1 MSQGSAAAPVVEEV
15 EIVLYPSLTHRSPL
29 SHPCPTFVSSNYS
42 MLPTCYSPGTWYQI
56 GTYLVPTWYLPGTYL
71 VLIDLFLQ
79 NQTTFSKVDIVD
91 FSNLY
96 AIKTSTGKYFFCD
109 KHTYGILSGLDVAP
123 TKTALHRYY
132 KKHYEG
138 KKFPSVIT
146 NPPDSEH
153 VCTFVNHSSG
163 KSLRAFSIAGLEFLC
178 NNITGKAA
186 DENRPKFLKLI
197 QTFKASIAAPRSPS
211 PAAALGGRADE
222 QQDLGEPGSP
232 SNRQMV
238 SMMRSLLPI
247 QTQLTN
253 LVTLVTYNENSRF
266 ETLVESMKSATSAQA
281 ETIQT
286 LRSSLDST
294 RESKNA
300 IQNQLDISNTKVQ
313 DQGVM
318 IARLN
323 ARLDNSQKEIDQL
336 KETQH
341 AIGREQNLGNMP
353 MLLHQ
358 KGEEITNLRTKNEQQ
373 RFILRKLNVDLD
385 NTKAERDAAL
395 SESRWLREEAMPEL
409 KRENKRLKRELDDWT
424 GMATAEDRDSQ

>member
-1 MSQGSAAAPVVEEV
+1 
-15 EIVLYPSLTHRSPL
+15 
-29 SHPCPTFVSSNYS
+29 
-42 MLPTCYSPGTWYQI
+42 
-56 GTYLVPTWYLPGTYL
+56 
-71 VLIDLFLQ
+71 
-79 NQTTFSKVDIVD
+79 
-91 FSNLY
+91 
-96 AIKTSTGKYFFCD
+96 
-109 KHTYGILSGLDVAP
+109 
-123 TKTALHRYY
+123 
-132 KKHYEG
+132 
-138 KKFPSVIT
+138 
-146 NPPDSEH
+146 
-153 VCTFVNHSSG
+153 
-163 KSLRAFSIAGLEFLC
+163 
-178 NNITGKAA
+178 
-186 DENRPKFLKLI
+186 
-197 QTFKASIAAPRSPS
+197 
-211 PAAALGGRADE
+211 
-222 QQDLGEPGSP
+222 
-232 SNRQMV
+232 
-238 SMMRSLLPI
+238 MMRSLLPI